1 MIPNSPEQEAF
12 DLMKPQAGNVS
23 GWDNGLAVTETSSGY
38 YAIGRE
44 EYLSFANRMEHV
56 MLSKYWN

>member
-1 MIPNSPEQEAF
+1 
-12 DLMKPQAGNVS
+12 MKPQAGNVS